1 MISLFNSSHYL
12 LLFTSFTSIYLV
24 IYFYLPR
31 NLPRSFFE
39 IWKSPSFHSGYF
51 KTSNMRLLVLIDWL
65 TLCGRKWLKWF
76 KYQRMD
82 HMLYV
87 INNFVNHMA
96 KLNFSDVANSVIL
109 KFLAVWKF
117 PADDL
122 QLRTAVFS
130 F

>member
-1 MISLFNSSHYL
+1 
-12 LLFTSFTSIYLV
+12 
-24 IYFYLPR
+24 
-31 NLPRSFFE
+31 
-39 IWKSPSFHSGYF
+39 
-51 KTSNMRLLVLIDWL
+51 
-65 TLCGRKWLKWF
+65 
-76 KYQRMD
+76 
-82 HMLYV
+82 MLYV

-96 KLNFSDVANSVIL
+96 KLNFSDVADNVIF